1 MQKNNWYQVKNSDE
15 IITPGLLVYP
25 DRIKKNIESMISLS
39 GSPNRLIPHVKTYK
53 MKEIVKFQMS
63 YGINEFK
70 CATLGEM
77 HMLISCKVKHILI
90 AIQPTKEKIIKILE
104 AQKKYRDIIFST
116 LVDNNF
122 SLTLFAKLAAEQN
135 EKLNLWV
142 DINNGM
148 NRTGIKPENAKNL
161 CLELNNNSNLNF
173 KGFHIYDGHI
183 RPTDIGER
191 IALCNKDFLEVENL
205 IQEIKN
211 EAITIPEIITGG
223 TPSFYPHSLRKKNRL
238 SPGTTLLWDLGYQ
251 KIWKEAPFLF
261 SAILA
266 IRLISIPDNNLLCF
280 DLGHKAV
287 ASEMSF
293 PRVEILGLEDAIHIG
308 QSEEHLIVEYNK
320 KNDFKIGDLFYAIPF
335 HICPTVAKYKKAY
348 IVKNGEIGTFWEI
361 EARDYQ
367 YDA

>member
-1 MQKNNWYQVKNSDE
+1 MQKHNWYQVNNSDE

-25 DRIKKNIESMISLS
+25 NRIKHNIEAMISLS
-39 GSPNRLIPHVKTYK
+39 GYPDRLIPHVKTYK
-53 MKEIVKFQMS
+53 MKEIVKLQMS

-77 HMLISCKVKHILI
+77 HMLISCEVKHILI
-90 AIQPTKEKIIKILE
+90 AMQPTKEKVIKILE
-104 AQKKYRDIIFST
+104 AQKKHSNIIFST

-122 SLTLFAKLAAEQN
+122 SLMLYSKLTNEQN
-135 EKLNLWV
+135 EKLNLWI
-142 DINNGM
+142 DLNNGM

-161 CLELNNNSNLNF
+161 CLELNKNSNFNF

-183 RPTDIGER
+183 RPANIDER
-191 IALCNKDFLEVENL
+191 IALCNKDFLNVENL
-205 IQEIKN
+205 IQEIEN
-211 EAITIPEIITGG
+211 EAISIPEIITGG

-251 KIWKEAPFLF
+251 KIWKESPFLF

-266 IRLISIPDNNLLCF
+266 IRLISKPDKNILCF

-287 ASEMSF
+287 ASEMNI
-293 PRVEILGLEDAIHIG
+293 PRVEILGLEEAIHIG

-320 KNDFKIGDLFYAIPF
+320 RNDNTRSCL
-335 HICPTVAKYKKAY
+335 KYSFT
-348 IVKNGEIGTFWEI
+348 N
-361 EARDYQ
+361 
-367 YDA
+367 

>member
-1 MQKNNWYQVKNSDE
+1 MQKNNWCQVNNSDE

-25 DRIKKNIESMISLS
+25 DRIKQNIESMISVS
-39 GSPNRLIPHVKTYK
+39 GTPDRLIPHVKTYK
-53 MKEIVKFQMS
+53 MKEIVKLQMS

-90 AIQPTKEKIIKILE
+90 AMQPTKEKMIKILE
-104 AQKKYRDIIFST
+104 AQKKHPNIIFST
-116 LVDNNF
+116 LVDNYF
-122 SLTLFAKLAAEQN
+122 SLILFSKLAVEQN
-135 EKLNLWV
+135 EKLNLWI

-161 CLELNNNSNLNF
+161 CLELNNNSNLKF

-183 RPTDIGER
+183 RPFDIDER
-191 IALCNKDFLEVENL
+191 TALCNKDFHKVKNL
-205 IQEIKN
+205 IEEIKK
-211 EAITIPEIITGG
+211 EAISIPEIITGG
-223 TPSFYPHSLRKKNRL
+223 TPSFYPHSLRKNNRL

-251 KIWKEAPFLF
+251 KIWKESPFLF
-261 SAILA
+261 SAILVT
-266 IRLISIPDNNLLCF
+266 RLISKPDRNLLCF

-287 ASEMSF
+287 ASEMTF
-293 PRVEILGLEDAIHIG
+293 PRVEILDLEDAVHIG
-308 QSEEHLIVEYNK
+308 QSEEHLVVKYNK
-320 KNDFKIGDLFYAIPF
+320 NNDFKIGDLFYAIPF

-348 IVKNGEIGTFWEI
+348 TIKNGEIGTFWEI
-361 EARDYQ
+361 DARDYQ